1 MSVTLTGKVALVTG
15 AAGGIG
21 QAVVR
26 HFHENGAQIVA
37 VDANGAGLDALA
49 AQLPGVVAHV
59 CDITDAGQIEALF
72 AALVDRFGRLDV
84 LVNNAG
90 IGGPR
95 TQRLHE
101 LDLADFD
108 AVMAVNLRAAVALT
122 QKAVALMLAQGGGA
136 IVNLASP
143 AGFTAVPRLP
153 AYSISK
159 AAMVMLT
166 KQTAKEYAADG
177 IRCNAVAPG
186 VTQTAILDD
195 LPQAHLDQIV
205 AMIPQGRIAQPSEI
219 AQMITFLASDEANYV
234 NGSIVFV
241 DGAAGT

>member
-1 MSVTLTGKVALVTG
+1 MLEGKTALVTG

-21 QAVVR
+21 SAIVR
-26 HFHENGAQIVA
+26 HFHDIGAQILA
-37 VDANGAGLDALA
+37 VDTNAAGLIGLEASLPSVRSFA
-49 AQLPGVVAHV
+49 A
-59 CDITDAGQIEALF
+59 DITNTIEVEALF
-72 AALVDRFGRLDV
+72 AEMMEAFGRIDI

-95 TQRLHE
+95 TERLHE
-101 LDLADFD
+101 LSLADFD

-122 QKAVALMLAQGGGA
+122 QKALPLMMAQGSGA

-143 AGFTAVPRLP
+143 AGFNAVPCLP

-159 AAMVMLT
+159 AGMVMLT

-186 VTQTAILDD
+186 VTQTPILDD

-205 AMIPQGRIAQPSEI
+205 AMIPQGRIAEPAEI
-219 AQMITFLASDEANYV
+219 AKVIGFLASNDSSYV

-241 DGAAGT
+241 DGAAAT

>member
-1 MSVTLTGKVALVTG
+1 MSGVLTGKVALVSG

-26 HFHENGAQIVA
+26 RFHEGGAQVLAI
-37 VDANGAGLDALA
+37 DANGAGLAALA
-49 AQLPGVVAHV
+49 TQLPGLCVHA
-59 CDITDAGQIEALF
+59 CDITDARQIDALF
-72 AALVDRFGRLDV
+72 AALLDRFGRIDV

-101 LDLADFD
+101 LDLAEFD

-122 QKAVALMLAQGGGA
+122 QKAVALMLRQGGGA

-166 KQTAKEYAADG
+166 KQTAKEYAGDG

-186 VTQTAILDD
+186 VTQTPILDD

-219 AQMITFLASDEANYV
+219 AQMIAFLASDEASYV